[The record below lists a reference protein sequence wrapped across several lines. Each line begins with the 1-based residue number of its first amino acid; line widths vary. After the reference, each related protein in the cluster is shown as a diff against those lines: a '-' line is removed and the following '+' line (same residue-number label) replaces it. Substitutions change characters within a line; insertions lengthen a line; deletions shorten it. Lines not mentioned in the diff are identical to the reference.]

1 MLITVFTPTYNRSL
15 LLPRLFES
23 LKVQTFT
30 DFEWLIVDDGSVDDT
45 EELVR
50 GWLTHQSSPL
60 SLVDDGGVPNL
71 RYIRQQN
78 GGKHRA
84 INHGVREA
92 RGELFMI
99 VDSDDRLPE
108 DALKRVAYYYEQVK
122 GDTRFAGVCGL
133 KCYFDG
139 GQTGGEQPFDTTDC
153 SMLDIRLKHH
163 IVGDMAEVF
172 RTEVLREMP
181 FPEIDGERF
190 CPEAL
195 VWNRISQKYVMRY
208 FHENIYECEYQPD
221 GLTAKIVRIRMESPV
236 ATMMTYQELNSYEIP
251 FAQKVKAAI
260 NYWRFRPCVP
270 KGKPAPKLP
279 WQWAWFRPIGWLMHL
294 RDTQ

>member
-1 MLITVFTPTYNRSL
+1 MLITVFTPTYNRAS
-15 LLPRLFES
+15 LLPRLYES
-23 LKVQTFT
+23 LNAQSFK

-45 EELVR
+45 ESLI
-50 GWLTHQSSPL
+50 QSYI
-60 SLVDDGGVPNL
+60 GEANTTI
-71 RYIRQQN
+71 RYYKQAN

-92 RGELFMI
+92 KGELFMI
-99 VDSDDRLPE
+99 VDSDDRLPA
-108 DALKRVAYYYEQVK
+108 DALERVAYYYEQVK
-122 GDTRFAGVCGL
+122 DDTRFAGVCGL

-181 FPEIDGERF
+181 FPEIEGERF

-236 ATMMTYQELNSYEIP
+236 ATVMTYQELNSYDIS

-270 KGKPAPKLP
+270 KGKPSPKLP
-279 WQWAWFRPIGWLMHL
+279 WQWAWCRPIGWLMHL